1 MKGLVAEAAGEK
13 AGEGRPFCFPPI
25 RKERRNNK
33 PTVVYWTESKTR
45 LKLWEFL
52 EFSHYFKSKPQ
63 LFLENKVQKT
73 PKIKPRQDHNQDYT
87 SVYAAEVWG
96 VGVVPACDGA
106 GGRHWEESQQSPEKP
121 QLLHLWQFWQDR
133 STLSEQVYIP
143 VHRLRPRRRRPRPL
157 WHRSHPLLQR
167 PCPLGHMGFSWVIN
181 RDKETWIHSTTH
193 FELTVS
199 WACSEPGPGSGSIWL
214 TAEL

>member
-121 QLLHLWQFWQDR
+121 QLLHLWQFWQDLHSLNR
-133 STLSEQVYIP
+133 CTYLYTGYAHVDGGLAPYDT
-143 VHRLRPRRRRPRPL
+143 
-157 WHRSHPLLQR
+157 
-167 PCPLGHMGFSWVIN
+167 GH
-181 RDKETWIHSTTH
+181 TH
-193 FELTVS
+193 FYRDHAHWDTWVL
-199 WACSEPGPGSGSIWL
+199 
-214 TAEL
+214 AES